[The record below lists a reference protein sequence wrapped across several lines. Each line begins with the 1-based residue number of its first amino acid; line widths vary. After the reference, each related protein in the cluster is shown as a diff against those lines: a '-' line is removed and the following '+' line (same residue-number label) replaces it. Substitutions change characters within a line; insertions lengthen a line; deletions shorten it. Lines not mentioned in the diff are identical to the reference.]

1 MCGIVGIASSKLIES
16 PEWLKTGR
24 EAISH
29 RGPDDAGIWWS
40 EDGRVGLAHRRLA
53 IVDLSPSGHQP
64 MIYARTSCSIVFNG
78 EIYNHHSL
86 REQLVQLGYEFVS
99 KSDTE
104 VILAAYDNWGFD
116 CLHHFKGMF
125 AFALFD
131 PTLKRVFLARDR
143 AGEKPLFFAHNDGM
157 IKFGS
162 ELKALLCD
170 PEADKTL
177 SIKALDMYLG
187 MGYIPGSECILESYQ
202 KLPPGHFAVF
212 DISSGGLDITS
223 YWSLP
228 SPTSDLKK
236 NTSED
241 KLVQKLE
248 DLLEASISRQ
258 MLADVPVGVLLSG
271 GVDSSIVTAIASRVS
286 QKVRTFTVGFSGYG
300 DYDESKHARLIS
312 DHFNTEHVEL
322 NAGDIGP
329 EMLIDLARQFDEP
342 MVDSSMLPTY
352 MVSRLVREHCTVALG
367 GDGADEL
374 FGGYMHYSRMLKSQK
389 LRSLIPNVAGNA
401 VAKLSNKFLPQGMRG
416 RNWLSSLS
424 CDLRTELPVIASVF
438 DPRYRQK
445 LLLDSGL
452 DFNNSFSEKMWNS
465 RIPSSDCLLDR
476 TTRMDFMNYLPEDI
490 LVKIDRSSM
499 LSSLELRAPFLDPE
513 IIEFAFSEVPAR
525 SKADENQRKIILKKL
540 SEKLLPPEFDKQ
552 RKQGFSIPL
561 THWLKGGVWR
571 DFFFEILL
579 SKESI
584 FKKNCVEELFKGIDN
599 GRNNGERLFSLLMF
613 ELWRREYEIKIKV
626 KP

>member
-1 MCGIVGIASSKLIES
+1 MCGIVGIASRNPISNRQ
-16 PEWLKTGR
+16 WLDKGR
-24 EAISH
+24 DALSH
-29 RGPDDAGIWWS
+29 RGPDDAGSWWS
-40 EDGRVGLAHRRLA
+40 DEGRVGLAHRRLA

-64 MIYARTSCSIVFNG
+64 MTYLRTSCSIVFNG

-86 REQLVQLGYEFVS
+86 REELVQLGYDFVS
-99 KSDTE
+99 NGDTE
-104 VILAAYDNWGFD
+104 VILAAYDKWGLD

-131 PTLKRVFLARDR
+131 PNMGRLFLARDR
-143 AGEKPLFFAHNDGM
+143 AGEKPLFYSYSDGT

-170 PEADKTL
+170 PESSRTL
-177 SIKALDMYLG
+177 NPKGLDMYLG
-187 MGYIPGSECILESYQ
+187 MGYVPDSDCILSTFN
-202 KLPPGHFAVF
+202 KLAPGHFAIF
-212 DISSGGLDITS
+212 DMKSGDLEINR

-228 SPTSDLKK
+228 NPTA
-236 NTSED
+236 D
-241 KLVQKLE
+241 KSKALSIDVLTKKLE

-258 MLADVPVGVLLSG
+258 LLADVPVGVLLSG
-271 GVDSSIVTAIASRVS
+271 GVDSSLITALASRVS

-300 DYDESKHARLIS
+300 DYDESEHARLIS
-312 DHFNTEHVEL
+312 EHFNTEHVEL
-322 NAGDIGP
+322 NAGEIGP

-389 LRSLIPNVAGNA
+389 FRSFIPNVAGNA

-513 IIEFAFSEVPAR
+513 IIEFAFSEVPA
-525 SKADENQRKIILKKL
+525 SLKADENQRKILLKNL

-584 FKKNCVEELFKGIDN
+584 FNKNCVEELFKGIDN
-599 GRNNGERLFSLLMF
+599 GRNNGERLFSLVMF

-626 KP
+626 